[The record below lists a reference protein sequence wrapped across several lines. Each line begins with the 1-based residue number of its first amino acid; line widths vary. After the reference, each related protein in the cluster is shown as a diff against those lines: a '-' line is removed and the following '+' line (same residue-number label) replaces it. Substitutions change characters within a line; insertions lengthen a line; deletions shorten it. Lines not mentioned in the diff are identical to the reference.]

1 MLSFF
6 KSESKAITIP
16 DRPPPPSY
24 EQIKEDVEA
33 TPDNDIMFRSR
44 LRTESESSDE
54 YFDALSEI
62 DTSGDVDMEAEQE
75 RVYDQV
81 VELLQL
87 HQRLITAPESL
98 ESELKKLKALGHDV
112 SEAVTDL
119 REMSQSFVH
128 GTEETVEF
136 IKTDHLEKTKS

>member
-1 MLSFF
+1 M
-6 KSESKAITIP
+6 KSAG
-16 DRPPPPSY
+16 
-24 EQIKEDVEA
+24 
-33 TPDNDIMFRSR
+33 
-44 LRTESESSDE
+44 TESESSDE
-54 YFDALSEI
+54 YFDALSEF

-98 ESELKKLKALGHDV
+98 ESKLKKLKALGHDV

-136 IKTDHLEKTKS
+136 IKNDHLEKTKS

>member
-1 MLSFF
+1 M
-6 KSESKAITIP
+6 KSAG
-16 DRPPPPSY
+16 
-24 EQIKEDVEA
+24 
-33 TPDNDIMFRSR
+33 
-44 LRTESESSDE
+44 TESESSDE
-54 YFDALSEI
+54 YFDALSEF

-112 SEAVTDL
+112 SEAVTNL
-119 REMSQSFVH
+119 KEMSQSFVH